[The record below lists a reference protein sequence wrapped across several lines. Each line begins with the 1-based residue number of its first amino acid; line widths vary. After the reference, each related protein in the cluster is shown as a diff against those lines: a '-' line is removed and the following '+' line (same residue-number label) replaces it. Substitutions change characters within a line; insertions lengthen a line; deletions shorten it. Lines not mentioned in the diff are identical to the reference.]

1 MQRNVGLGTRT
12 PKPTFTPYAHPSRF
26 QPLMPADL
34 RRPLRLLLAIA
45 PLLGAPVAPVAAQT
59 GTPTGGTLRGIV
71 RDARTREPLIGA
83 TVAVPELNRGT
94 ASDAD
99 GRYELTLP
107 AGRFEVRATFLGY
120 QTLTRTVSLQ
130 SADTRADFSL
140 ESTEKQ
146 LDEAVVEG
154 TQEKLSDKLKSQ
166 QMSVERLTIAEA
178 RLLPALF
185 GEVDILKTLQLK
197 PGVQNGGEGTTG
209 LFVRGGSN
217 DQNLVLLDGALVY
230 NPQHLFGLFSVFN
243 PDAVSGVD
251 LYKGGFPAQF
261 GGRLSSVVDVK
272 SRDGVEDKWHAS
284 GGVGLISS
292 RLTLEGPLPRL
303 PGRADTTATGDARRK
318 TGTLVLAGRRTYFD
332 IFTRQLNRANEGRED
347 YDPIPDYYF
356 QDFNAKATWD
366 LSDSD
371 RLTVTGYLGRD
382 IFGFQSPNGF
392 DFGFQWGN
400 TVGSARWTRRIR
412 PDLTL
417 ISTLSSSNYRYE
429 IENKFQTFTFNLS
442 SRVNDLTLRSDL
454 LWTGRPD
461 HAVQVGVAATG
472 HRFGV
477 GRLQAGT
484 TDGTVSFGNDITY
497 YGTEYGLYA
506 QDDWTISPRVVLSYG
521 LRASAFANGG
531 QVYAAPEP
539 RLATRYSLGENT
551 SLKLSYTQMRQYV
564 HLVTNSGAS
573 LPTDV
578 WYPSNKTVK
587 PQFAQQGALGFSHL
601 FGHGHW
607 LFTQEMYYK
616 WMNRVVDFRD
626 GAQLFVN
633 PNLDEEFLFG
643 RGYAYGSEF
652 YLERKDG
659 RLTGWVGYTL
669 AWANRR
675 FDNAFGR
682 GATIND
688 GRTFPT
694 TYDRRH
700 NLTAVAIFKL
710 SRRIHLTSS
719 FVFSSGSPTT
729 IAAKRFL
736 YLGPPGNDID
746 FVPVFPDRNSYRL
759 ADYHRLDLGV
769 VLKMRPRHGES
780 DLTLSIYN
788 AYNRR
793 NPYFVY
799 YDIPEGLIPN
809 PNLSGER
816 IKAKQVSLFPIIPA
830 LTYNFRF

>member
-1 MQRNVGLGTRT
+1 VPDLYVLLLTC
-12 PKPTFTPYAHPSRF
+12 FL
-26 QPLMPADL
+26 PLMLVDL
-34 RRPLRLLLAIA
+34 LRPTRSLCTFLLLVSA
-45 PLLGAPVAPVAAQT
+45 PTSALWAQS
-59 GTPTGGTLRGIV
+59 GGVVRGIV
-71 RDARTREPLIGA
+71 RDGRTREPLVGA
-83 TVAVPELNRGT
+83 TVAVPELPRGT
-94 ASDAD
+94 ASDTD
-99 GRYELTLP
+99 GRYELSLP
-107 AGRFEVRATFLGY
+107 AGTHTVRVTFLGY
-120 QTLTRTVSLQ
+120 ESLTRTVTLTN
-130 SADTRADFSL
+130 ADARADFL
-140 ESTEKQ
+140 LQPTENQ

-154 TQEKLSDKLKSQ
+154 SRERLSDKLKTP

-178 RLLPALF
+178 KLLPALF

-217 DQNLVLLDGALVY
+217 DQNLVLLDGAVVY

-243 PDAVSGVD
+243 PDAVSSVD

-272 SRDGVEDKWHAS
+272 SRDGVDDRWHAS
-284 GGVGLISS
+284 GGIGLISS
-292 RLTLEGPLPRL
+292 RLTVEGPLPRL
-303 PGRADTTATGDARRK
+303 PGRKDTTATGGARRK
-318 TGTLVLAGRRTYFD
+318 PGTIVLAGRRTYFD
-332 IFTRQLNRANEGRED
+332 IFTRQLNRANENNPD

-366 LSDSD
+366 LSDRD

-382 IFGFQSPNGF
+382 IFGFKSPNGF
-392 DFGFQWGN
+392 DFGFSWGN
-400 TVGSARWTRRIR
+400 TVGSARWTRRIN

-417 ISTLSSSNYRYE
+417 ITTASTSNYRYQ
-429 IENKFQTFTFNLS
+429 IDNKFQAFSFDLS
-442 SRVNDLTLRSDL
+442 SRINDISLRSDL
-454 LWTGRPD
+454 LWTGKTG
-461 HAVQVGVAATG
+461 HAVQVGVAAAG

-484 TDGTVSFGNDITY
+484 ADGSVSASNDIEY
-497 YGTEYGLYA
+497 FGTEYGLYA
-506 QDDWTISPRVVLSYG
+506 QDDWTLSPRFVLSYG
-521 LRASAFANGG
+521 LRGSAFVNGG
-531 QVYAAPEP
+531 QAYAAPEP
-539 RLATRYSLGENT
+539 RLATRYSISEHT
-551 SLKLSYTQMRQYV
+551 SIKLSYTQMRQYV

-573 LPTDV
+573 LPTDI
-578 WYPSNKTVK
+578 WYPSNRTVK
-587 PQFAQQGALGFSHL
+587 PQFSQQGAVGFSHL

-626 GAQLFVN
+626 GAQLFLN
-633 PNLDEEFLFG
+633 PDLDKEFLFG

-659 RLTGWVGYTL
+659 RLTGWIGYTL

-675 FDNAFGR
+675 FNDDFGR
-682 GATIND
+682 GETING
-688 GRTFPT
+688 GRLFPT
-694 TYDRRH
+694 TFDRRH
-700 NLTAVAIFKL
+700 NLTVVGIYKL

-719 FVFSSGSPTT
+719 FIFTSGNPTT
-729 IAAKRFL
+729 LAAGRFFFSDL
-736 YLGPPGNDID
+736 PGNDID
-746 FVPVFPDRNSYRL
+746 LVPVYPDRNTYRL
-759 ADYHRLDLGV
+759 APYHRLDLGV

-799 YDIPEGLIPN
+799 YDIPVGLTADLPGQPIP
-809 PNLSGER
+809 
-816 IKAKQVSLFPIIPA
+816 KQVSLFPIIPA
-830 LTYNFRF
+830 LTYNFKF

>member
-1 MQRNVGLGTRT
+1 MLLS
-12 PKPTFTPYAHPSRF
+12 F
-26 QPLMPADL
+26 
-34 RRPLRLLLAIA
+34 RRPAWPLACALLLSAFSLPA
-45 PLLGAPVAPVAAQT
+45 FAQT
-59 GTPTGGTLRGIV
+59 TFLLRGTV
-71 RDARTREPLIGA
+71 RDSRTREALVGA
-83 TVAVPELNRGT
+83 TVGVPALSHGT
-94 ASDAD
+94 ATGAD
-99 GRYELTLP
+99 GSYELTLP
-107 AGRFEVRATFLGY
+107 AGEPQTVRVTYLGY
-120 QTLTRTVSLQ
+120 EPFARSVKSAGADVTLTINLTAS
-130 SADTRADFSL
+130 
-140 ESTEKQ
+140 ENQ

-178 RLLPALF
+178 KLLPALF
-185 GEVDILKTLQLK
+185 GEVDIIKTLQLK

-272 SRDGVEDKWHAS
+272 SRDGAADHWHVQ
-284 GGVGLISS
+284 GGIGLISS
-292 RLTLEGPLPRL
+292 RLTVEGPLPRL
-303 PGRADTTATGDARRK
+303 PWRADTTETGAARRAP
-318 TGTLVLAGRRTYFD
+318 GTLVLAGRRTYFD
-332 IFTRQLNRANEGRED
+332 IFTRQLNRINEGVKD
-347 YDPIPDYYF
+347 YNPIPDYYF
-356 QDFNAKATWD
+356 QDFNAKATWQ
-366 LSDSD
+366 LSDRD

-382 IFGFQSPNGF
+382 IFGFKSPNGF
-392 DFGFQWGN
+392 DFSFRWGN
-400 TVGSARWTRRIR
+400 TVGSARWTRTIS
-412 PDLTL
+412 PTLTL
-417 ISTLSSSNYRYE
+417 VTTASSTNYRYE
-429 IENKFQTFTFNLS
+429 IANRFRQFNFNLS
-442 SRVNDLTLRSDL
+442 SRVNDLSLRSDL
-454 LWTGRPD
+454 LWTPRPA

-484 TDGTVSFGNDITY
+484 DDGSIQFGNDITY

-506 QDDWTISPRVVLSYG
+506 QDDWTVSPRLVVSGG
-521 LRASAFANGG
+521 LRLSAFANGR

-539 RLATRYSLGENT
+539 RAAARFSLTDNT
-551 SLKLSYTQMRQYV
+551 SLKVSYTRMQQYV

-578 WYPSNKTVK
+578 WYPSNQTVR
-587 PQFAQQGALGFSHL
+587 PQRAQQAALGVSHL
-601 FGHGHW
+601 FGGGHW
-607 LFTQEMYYK
+607 LFTQELYYK
-616 WMNRVVDFRD
+616 WMRRVIDFRD

-633 PNLDEEFLFG
+633 PDLDREFLYG
-643 RGYAYGSEF
+643 KGTAYGSEF

-675 FDNAFGR
+675 FDNFAAGEVINGGR
-682 GATIND
+682 V
-688 GRTFPT
+688 FPT

-710 SRRIHLTSS
+710 SRRLHVTSS
-719 FVFSSGSPTT
+719 FVYSSGSPTT
-729 IAAKRFL
+729 LAAARLAFQDIA
-736 YLGPPGNDID
+736 GNQLD
-746 FVPVFPDRNSYRL
+746 FVPVYPDRNQYRL
-759 ADYHRLDLGV
+759 IPYHRLDLGV
-769 VLKMRPRHGES
+769 VLRMRPRHGES

-793 NPYFVY
+793 NAYFIY
-799 YDIPEGLIPN
+799 YEEVRDEQTEQVL
-809 PNLSGER
+809 R
-816 IKAKQVSLFPIIPA
+816 FRARQVSLFPVIPA